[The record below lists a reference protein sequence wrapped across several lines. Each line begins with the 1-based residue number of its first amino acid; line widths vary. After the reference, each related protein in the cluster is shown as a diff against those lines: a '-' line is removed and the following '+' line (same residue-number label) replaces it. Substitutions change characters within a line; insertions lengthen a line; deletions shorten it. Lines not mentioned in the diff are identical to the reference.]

1 MSIKVISDLKSR
13 AASFEA
19 KHRIVPKAMGAATAI
34 QLATITVAAEETVP
48 SGSTSFDY
56 SSILK
61 SLQSGFIEIV
71 NNCISLATAI
81 IPVCVGMWGI
91 SLMIGWAK
99 SSSIRQ
105 AKPLRHLMDCNA
117 KGWVIVF
124 TCP

>member
-91 SLMIGWAK
+91 SLMIGWTKKFFNKA
-99 SSSIRQ
+99 
-105 AKPLRHLMDCNA
+105 
-117 KGWVIVF
+117 G
-124 TCP
+124 